1 MCKRT
6 NDSMK
11 ALSYHLSPN
20 WGMTSLFSTNR
31 SLQCQKALT
40 GTQGWKLLSCPS
52 FCSFQSSRGTG
63 ENILHSLQNSTDSRE
78 TVGRGALHKINSNNR
93 MYCGPHFFFPLVS
106 STNTFWSKE
115 VAGLPAEGLAG
126 SHGPLTSVSWGEACN
141 HDALPGYRATMTPH
155 MPSFC
160 TIRGLSLAETE
171 ICRSICK
178 TRIVTE
184 TSRMPKMVFISMH
197 LQHSAEACNREPQC
211 PCSLCIA
218 TITHSTKPTLEVLP
232 WPWEENVGWIPDMI
246 SILAFCSI
254 WGRTLQRSS
263 GISPAVLL
271 LLPRS
276 AWRGRWRWTVMQISR
291 HQARPKAVWL
301 PGHRDGCVGRSAFVP
316 AAKDPLREGRQ
327 QGRWKLVIQDTSIF
341 LDSLL
346 FYSS

>member
-1 MCKRT
+1 MTAWKHCHIICPQIEVWP
-6 NDSMK
+6 
-11 ALSYHLSPN
+11 LSSPPTEASN
-20 WGMTSLFSTNR
+20 VRKHSQEHR
-31 SLQCQKALT
+31 
-40 GTQGWKLLSCPS
+40 
-52 FCSFQSSRGTG
+52 G
-63 ENILHSLQNSTDSRE
+63 ENCSAAPAFAAFNPAEEQEKTFCTAFKILLIAGRRWVEVPYTKL
-78 TVGRGALHKINSNNR
+78 TVTTECI
-93 MYCGPHFFFPLVS
+93 GPHFFFPLVS

-160 TIRGLSLAETE
+160 TTRGLSLAETE